1 MAKSF
6 ISSFGVKPKDL
17 ATFLGLKSAS
27 AIYRW
32 KRVPAQRVIA
42 VEALTGIPR
51 EQLRPDLYPPR
62 RPTRR
67 NHPTPTQQQKETR
80 V

>member
-1 MAKSF
+1 M
-6 ISSFGVKPKDL
+6 KPRELIQAVGGPTRL
-17 ATFLGLKSAS
+17 ARALKRSHTAV
-27 AIYRW
+27 ILW
-32 KRVPAQRVIA
+32 KEIPPHHVIA
-42 VEALTGIPR
+42 IESKFGIPR

-67 NHPTPTQQQKETR
+67 NHPTPTQHQKETR